1 MKTKAVFLILLAVC
15 FNLSYAQVTQST
27 GQHASNATTC
37 GDMDALF
44 TLSGKSIHNLMYAGV
59 NANTNTSAVTNIQSI
74 KGSPYLA
81 EAFNKAEVFYGDQL
95 LGTLYARYNA
105 YSKEIEIKRTNLK
118 EEKFRALTKDEKI
131 RVVFGDS
138 QMQYAS
144 FIDSK
149 GKRQN
154 DYLIT
159 LSDGNNYSLYQRYV
173 INFVEGK
180 KAENSMVN
188 DIPSRFTNSREY
200 YLKDMSTTFVSHI
213 PTKKSKL
220 IALFKSSDEIQLTNL
235 IKKNS
240 LNVKKEGDLIKL
252 FELANSVSEGYVAKE

>member
-1 MKTKAVFLILLAVC
+1 MKTKAALLLLIAVC
-15 FNLSYAQVTQST
+15 FNFSYAQVTQST
-27 GQHASNATTC
+27 GQHGAQATTC

-44 TLSGKSIHNLMYAGV
+44 TLSGKSIHNLMYSDI
-59 NANTNTSAVTNIQSI
+59 NTNTSSAAVINLQSI
-74 KGSPYLA
+74 KGSPYIA
-81 EAFNKAEVFYGDQL
+81 EAFNQAKVYYDNKL

-105 YSKEIEIKRTNLK
+105 FSKEMEIKRTHL
-118 EEKFRALTKDEKI
+118 EEEEYKALTKDEKI
-131 RVVFGDS
+131 KIVFANS

-144 FIDSK
+144 FIDDK
-149 GKRQN
+149 GKRQD

-159 LSDGNNYSLYQRYV
+159 LSDGSNYSLHQRYLV
-173 INFVEGK
+173 NFVEGK

-188 DIPSRFTNSREY
+188 DIPSRFTSSVEY
-200 YLKDMSTTFVSHI
+200 YLKDKNTSLVSNI

-220 IALFKSSDEIQLTNL
+220 IALFKGSDEIQLANL

-240 LNVKKEGDLIKL
+240 LNIKKEGDLIRL

>member
-1 MKTKAVFLILLAVC
+1 MKTKAVLLLLLAVS
-15 FNLSYAQVTQST
+15 FNFTYAQVTQST
-27 GQHASNATTC
+27 GQLASKATTC

-44 TLSGKSIHNLMYAGV
+44 TLSGKSIHNLMYADV
-59 NANTNTSAVTNIQSI
+59 NANASNTSVTNLQSI

-81 EAFNKAEVFYGDQL
+81 ETFSKAKVFYDDKL

-105 YSKEIEIKRTNLK
+105 YSKEIEIKRTNL
-118 EEKFRALTKDEKI
+118 EEEEYKALTKDEKLK
-131 RVVFGDS
+131 VVFANS

-144 FIDSK
+144 FIDGK

-154 DYLIT
+154 EYLIS
-159 LSDGNNYSLYQRYV
+159 LSDGSNYSLYQRYMV
-173 INFVEGK
+173 NYVEGK

-188 DIPSRFTNSREY
+188 DIPSRFTNSVEY
-200 YLKDMSTTFVSHI
+200 YLKDMNTSLVSNI

-220 IALFKSSDEIQLTNL
+220 IALFKGSDEIQLANL

-252 FELANSVSEGYVAKE
+252 FELANSVSDGYVAKE